1 MTVGQVVDFA
11 ALRDDRRLDKNRL
24 PMIGGM
30 NNPDRIRSTAFLL
43 GIQIAAIAAPA
54 VAAGTGKFQETD
66 SPHYHMR
73 SSAPQPRTKSAMDA
87 AEVLH
92 RRWAAWTG
100 AKDSKPHPRHKLRLF
115 SSRDEMRRTL
125 PGLGWAEAIYHD
137 SICDQYDDRFATRP
151 WHWLVHEATHQLAY
165 EESRLRLPR
174 WANEGLACLFSTARQ
189 RKGDLILGSVDPET
203 YPVWWLQKT
212 PPTGDFAKDMRAL
225 LVPPSRFL
233 AESDFAAIGNSVNAH
248 YMSWWSFAHY
258 LNKTDSAAWRDW
270 ILHDA
275 TPEGLAKRFGSG
287 TNLDRKW
294 YAHVLTLADS
304 AKGK

>member
-1 MTVGQVVDFA
+1 
-11 ALRDDRRLDKNRL
+11 
-24 PMIGGM
+24 M
-30 NNPDRIRSTAFLL
+30 NEPHRIRPATILL
-43 GIQIAAIAAPA
+43 GILIAAAAGPA
-54 VAAGTGKFQETD
+54 VATGTGKFQEIE
-66 SPHYHMR
+66 SPHFHMW
-73 SSAPQPRTKSAMDA
+73 STAPQPRAKSAMDA
-87 AEVLH
+87 AETLH
-92 RRWAAWTG
+92 RSWTAWTG

-115 SSRDEMRRTL
+115 SSRDEMRRAL

-165 EESRLRLPR
+165 EDSHLRLPR
-174 WANEGLACLFSTARQ
+174 WANEGLACLFSTSRQ
-189 RKGDLILGSVDPET
+189 RKGDLILGSVDAET

-233 AESDFAAIGNSVNAH
+233 AESDFKGIGESVNAH

-258 LNKTDSAAWRDW
+258 LNKTDSAAWKDW
-270 ILHDA
+270 VLHDP

-287 TNLDRKW
+287 PQLDRKW
-294 YAHVLTLADS
+294 YAHVLALADS
-304 AKGK
+304 AKKP

>member
-1 MTVGQVVDFA
+1 
-11 ALRDDRRLDKNRL
+11 
-24 PMIGGM
+24 M
-30 NNPDRIRSTAFLL
+30 NEPHRIRSTTILRSVL
-43 GIQIAAIAAPA
+43 IAAIAAPA
-54 VAAGTGKFQETD
+54 VAAGTGKFQEFD
-66 SPHYHMR
+66 SPHFYMW
-73 SSAPQPRTKSAMDA
+73 STAPQSRTRSAMDA
-87 AEVLH
+87 AEILH

-100 AKDSKPHPRHKLRLF
+100 AKDGKSHPRHKLRLF

-165 EESRLRLPR
+165 EDARLELPR

-189 RKGDLILGSVDPET
+189 RKGDLALGSVDPET

-233 AESDFAAIGNSVNAH
+233 AESDFAAIGESVNAH
-248 YMSWWSFAHY
+248 YMSWWSFAHF
-258 LNKTDSAAWRDW
+258 LNTTDSAAWKDW
-270 ILHDA
+270 VLHDP
-275 TPEGLAKRFGSG
+275 TPAGLAKRFGSG
-287 TNLDRKW
+287 PNLDRKW

-304 AKGK
+304 AKSK